1 MICSFI
7 RKVFKQVRTD
17 YKSMLYA
24 IRNDENWIIYFNTQV
39 NYPDVLAF
47 ASDIWAQASS
57 FSGKGLA

>member
-1 MICSFI
+1 
-7 RKVFKQVRTD
+7 
-17 YKSMLYA
+17 MLYA

-47 ASDIWAQASS
+47 ASDIWAQASL